1 MRKRERCLFTIQF
14 KLQSDQSEFFK
25 KNQNIRTKILI
36 PSYCVKIK
44 VRADQ
49 CEVTNGPPNNH
60 DESKSINRKEQSWAE
75 IVLEI
80 ES

>member
-14 KLQSDQSEFFK
+14 KLQSESEFFK

-60 DESKSINRKEQSWAE
+60 DESKSIRKEQSWAE